1 MKRIILILPVVMVLA
16 FSACSIGA
24 PKQETNY
31 YVLDYQPSS
40 EKPELMQKQNNGKVL
55 HVSNTTINRAYNRNQ
70 LVEKENIYKV
80 NYLKTEMWAN
90 RLSDA
95 VPNIITSRLR
105 AYNIFGNVT
114 RNIVESDPHYYLET
128 NILNIEKIKDKE
140 PRAFLRMEFVLRDST
155 GEKVVLEHKSERY
168 KPVLDDSYVS
178 LVQNFNTLIMEETN
192 VFAAKCIAYFSG
204 RPYSPEKIKTLK
216 DVKPAELLILQNQE
230 EWEEIQEYGELL
242 METKFATTNSIPY
255 KVEYLDSLNVKIGEE
270 VWYFN
275 EPHSLMEGNYRVFY
289 GEKYEI
295 SELVTIY
302 PRQRTVQPRNWCELK
317 VKITDSSQNRVRQLY
332 RLWRETNDE
341 YVYEPINF
349 DVSPSEDEHGTEE
362 KIWILPEGK
371 YMITLGGSNWSD
383 LKDFS
388 TVCLREGDAQILTVI
403 VNRDVTRDNLLVG
416 AGVLSDDFGFND
428 NRTHKG
434 AIHLN
439 VNFTSNNEV
448 DEKDPIYSLRLDSKF
463 DNNVDYDFR
472 PFHYKMRSIYDLQ
485 SIFSKDISLRFE
497 RDNYNIKNTLMLYPW
512 KKEKKLLGRFAFYGR
527 ADLSTH
533 LMDEYTYFTSN
544 KNIILKDLEGNEVS
558 RMMNQDKFRS
568 KIALYPLR
576 LKEGTGLTYHFP
588 LPNSSITLRGG
599 YGWQQNYN
607 KRFYASPVNLSED
620 GVQYDVYQESPDQ
633 FSDGVEATL
642 ILAAGNILNFVSI
655 NSIFEA
661 LFPFGN
667 EADKARFENENTINF
682 RIYRNI
688 SVDLELKLSYNETQ
702 RKWLMYDLN
711 SYLKLS
717 LFY

>member
-1 MKRIILILPVVMVLA
+1 MKRIFLILPFAIVLIL
-16 FSACSIGA
+16 SACSIGS

-40 EKPELMQKQNNGKVL
+40 EKPELVQARNNGKVL
-55 HVSNTTINRAYNRNQ
+55 HVSNTSINRAYNRNQ
-70 LVEKENIYKV
+70 LVEKENMYKV
-80 NYLKTEMWAN
+80 NYLKNEMWAN

-95 VPNIITSRLR
+95 VPNLITSRLR

-114 RNIVESDPHYYLET
+114 RNITESDPHYYLET

-140 PRAFLRMEFVLRDST
+140 PRAFLRIEFVLRDSMDQ
-155 GEKVVLEHKSERY
+155 KVILEHKSERY
-168 KPVLDDSYVS
+168 KPVQDDSYVS
-178 LVQNFNTLIMEETN
+178 LVQHYNTMLMEETN
-192 VFAAKCIAYFSG
+192 LFAAKCIAHFEG
-204 RPYSPEKIKTLK
+204 RSTDPKALK
-216 DVKPAELLILQNQE
+216 SIRNPKAHERVIIENLE
-230 EWEEIQEYGELL
+230 EWEEIKEYGELL
-242 METKFATTNSIPY
+242 LQTKFDTSNNITY
-255 KVEYLDSLNVKIGEE
+255 KVEHLDSLDVKIAEE
-270 VWYFN
+270 FWYFN
-275 EPHSLMEGNYRVFY
+275 EPLSLLEGSYRVHY

-295 SELVTIY
+295 NELVAVY
-302 PRQRTVQPRNWCELK
+302 PRQRSVLTRNWCELK
-317 VKITDSSQNRVRQLY
+317 VKITDNSQNRVRQLY
-332 RLWRETNDE
+332 RIWRETNDE
-341 YVYEPINF
+341 FVYEPIAF

-362 KIWILPEGK
+362 KVWILPEGK
-371 YMITLGGSNWSD
+371 YMLTLGGSNWSD

-388 TVCLREGDAQILTVI
+388 TLCLREGDAQIFTVI

-416 AGVLSDDFGFND
+416 AGVLADDFGFND

-439 VNFTSNNEV
+439 VNLTSNNEV

-463 DNNVDYDFR
+463 DNSVDYDLR

-485 SIFSKDISLRFE
+485 SIFSKDIALRFE
-497 RDNYNIKNTLMLYPW
+497 RDNYNLKNTLMLYPW

-558 RMMNQDKFRS
+558 RLLGQDKFRS
-568 KIALYPLR
+568 KIALFPLR

-588 LPNSSITLRGG
+588 LPNASITLRGG

-607 KRFYASPVNLSED
+607 KRFYSSPISVSED
-620 GVQYDVYQESPDQ
+620 GEQYDAYQESPDQ

-642 ILAAGNILNFVSI
+642 ILAAGNILNFVSV

-661 LFPFGN
+661 LFPFGSD
-667 EADKARFENENTINF
+667 ADKARFENENTINF

-688 SVDLELKLSYNETQ
+688 SVDLELKLSYNESE